1 MIMILFSR
9 RDSFGIN
16 LDQEYEHDQEYDR
29 KINKSLKLHT
39 EKKNATKT
47 LRTQRFHQEKYKLCA
62 ALPASMIKEIN
73 YTEGISTT
81 DLLARVI
88 QDRNL
93 S

>member
-1 MIMILFSR
+1 MILFSR

-47 LRTQRFHQEKYKLCA
+47 LRTQRFHQEKYKLCEDFESLCLSDKA
-62 ALPASMIKEIN
+62 FYRAMRNISKSIRLEI
-73 YTEGISTT
+73 
-81 DLLARVI
+81 
-88 QDRNL
+88 
-93 S
+93 